1 MPEGTLKTLVKCWW
15 LDVRLGS
22 ECWETDQRRERERER
37 DTMTVWRSKYLLTKH
52 CLSPLSASVYHSLV
66 LLSSAAVEQVDHK
79 IFRIPQ
85 KCNNTANI
93 FVWEYIVDDALTIGC
108 AAEIKFMN
116 ITLYYI
122 VLNSPHIRDDVLY
135 LSSRSWCRKW
145 RMMTCPGVLARTP
158 H

>member
-1 MPEGTLKTLVKCWW
+1 
-15 LDVRLGS
+15 
-22 ECWETDQRRERERER
+22 
-37 DTMTVWRSKYLLTKH
+37 MTVWRSKYLLTKH

-122 VLNSPHIRDDVLY
+122 VLNPPHIRDDVLY
-135 LSSRSWCRKW
+135 LSSRSWCRK
-145 RMMTCPGVLARTP
+145 
-158 H
+158 

>member
-1 MPEGTLKTLVKCWW
+1 MRRDGGVE
-15 LDVRLGS
+15 
-22 ECWETDQRRERERER
+22 RERERER
-37 DTMTVWRSKYLLTKH
+37 ETVTVWRYKNIS
-52 CLSPLSASVYHSLV
+52 SPRIIVRLRCQLQFITGLV
-66 LLSSAAVEQVDHK
+66 LSSALEQVDHK

-122 VLNSPHIRDDVLY
+122 VLNPPHIRDDVLY
-135 LSSRSWCRKW
+135 LSSRSWCRK
-145 RMMTCPGVLARTP
+145 
-158 H
+158 